1 MNEAELKN
9 LDSNKS
15 SGRLRGAHCGG
26 QSPEGTG
33 NNITREYEPCY
44 YTSISSQGVEDSAW
58 QQSNWGE
65 YRQLSLWKSIP
76 THSSSSDTTSQECQ
90 FTQISETTTQNQENL
105 TSLQWDSPAL
115 EHQTQEVEQDSSIQ
129 LHLFGEKG
137 LEYCSKLNPSSVL
150 WNSLKELSDEDFELF
165 LGDLVWQDILLKLK
179 QSRRQ
184 ALELDNRGTDCLSF
198 PTLTSGQT
206 STKMRPAG
214 QVKCEKWFKDKGLI
228 PSGSQ
233 LSAQAIAMIMG
244 FPPNWFDCLSQVK
257 PQEELELDISQEE
270 PLHQDKQP
278 LPSVESSISI
288 PCLVKQPKQSEVRG
302 VIQKDLGDRF
312 IVNVAGKSIAVSKLF
327 VYPDFSKSVGQLD
340 KNPRKKLHPSTD
352 NPRKTRRKNG
362 QGNGSIYYRTVT
374 KNGREY
380 QEAYYHYVENGKKRT
395 KYIPKKLL
403 DKVQEA
409 ESQKLPVSDILVLLG
424 GDKKNPRK
432 SSSTSSARVDKK
444 LNDSCVD
451 RVLETD
457 NLNPRK
463 TIPPS
468 TRRRKQGY
476 GAGYIEL
483 LPIKRSGKEY
493 KQYWYHWEI
502 WREGER
508 VIKKSRYI
516 PKRLL
521 ARVEKLEVEKAPVK
535 DILKVLGK
543 REDK

>member
-214 QVKCEKWFKDKGLI
+214 QVKCEKWFKDNGLI
-228 PSGSQ
+228 QPGYQ
-233 LSAQAIAMIMG
+233 LSAQAMALIMG
-244 FPPNWFDCLSQVK
+244 FPPNWFDCLSPVK
-257 PQEELELDISQEE
+257 PQEESEPDISQDEQS
-270 PLHQDKQP
+270 PQHKQP
-278 LPSVESSISI
+278 LPSAESYISTQLLGGDENSPLSTESSSSLSQNIFI
-288 PCLVKQPKQSEVRG
+288 PCLVKQPKQPEVRG
-302 VIQKDLGDRF
+302 LIKQDLGDCPKGSGGANRF
-312 IVNVAGKSIAVSKLF
+312 DVYIPDSDSTITVSKLF
-327 VYPDFSKSVGQLD
+327 VYPDLSQLD
-340 KNPRKKLHPSTD
+340 KCS
-352 NPRKTRRKNG
+352 RKNLPASKKCSSKQSPPSKTPPSKIRRQKG
-362 QGNGSIYYRTVT
+362 EGSGAIFYRTVT
-374 KNGREY
+374 RNGRDY
-380 QEAYYHYVENGKKRT
+380 QQAYYHWRENGKQRT

-403 DKVQEA
+403 DKVKQA
-409 ESQKLPVSDILVLLG
+409 ESRKLPV
-424 GDKKNPRK
+424 
-432 SSSTSSARVDKK
+432 
-444 LNDSCVD
+444 
-451 RVLETD
+451 
-457 NLNPRK
+457 
-463 TIPPS
+463 
-468 TRRRKQGY
+468 
-476 GAGYIEL
+476 
-483 LPIKRSGKEY
+483 
-493 KQYWYHWEI
+493 
-502 WREGER
+502 
-508 VIKKSRYI
+508 
-516 PKRLL
+516 
-521 ARVEKLEVEKAPVK
+521 
-535 DILKVLGK
+535 
-543 REDK
+543 